1 MQFQMMHGVC
11 LESRVRRHYVSFLPK
26 DALAT
31 FVRQSRVQL
40 AELTE
45 QLQVRLGSHSFW
57 RGTKVNKK
65 GRMKE
70 PGSNWCHCDNLVFYL
85 AASDDFPGDW
95 TGTSICL

>member
-1 MQFQMMHGVC
+1 MVFVWN
-11 LESRVRRHYVSFLPK
+11 LVYVVTMFLFLPK

-45 QLQVRLGSHSFW
+45 QMQVRLGSHSFW

-70 PGSNWCHCDNLVFYL
+70 PGSNR
-85 AASDDFPGDW
+85 
-95 TGTSICL
+95 SIGPLR

>member
-1 MQFQMMHGVC
+1 MVFVWN
-11 LESRVRRHYVSFLPK
+11 LVYVVTMFLFLPK

-45 QLQVRLGSHSFW
+45 QMQVRLGSHSFW

-70 PGSNWCHCDNLVFYL
+70 PGSNR
-85 AASDDFPGDW
+85 
-95 TGTSICL
+95 SIGATAII